1 MCESVDNAA
10 KVKHEKNST
19 FEKFMNILN
28 QAKEELK
35 NSPQLLN
42 VGMGADSGSD
52 SEPEAGIIPEEMRVI
67 KSTTLGFGPGQNR
80 SGFRQKSEDINA
92 TEKSPSFVKN
102 SKSIKITVRQQ
113 NRKRNRLT
121 PEELKNIVD

>member
-1 MCESVDNAA
+1 MCESVENAGLHKA
-10 KVKHEKNST
+10 KHEKNST

-28 QAKEELK
+28 EAKEELK

-67 KSTTLGFGPGQNR
+67 KSTTLGFNTAGQTR
-80 SGFRQKSEDINA
+80 SGFREKSDDPNLK
-92 TEKSPSFVKN
+92 EKSPSFLKN

-113 NRKRNRLT
+113 NRKKTRLT
-121 PEELKNIVD
+121 P